1 MHRKVTEAQR
11 KIAAILAQLEADTDM
26 VVDGLSLDVQDVTQV
41 GGEKMAWICDV
52 QINLRQLVDRRWN
65 V

>member
-1 MHRKVTEAQR
+1 MHQKVTEAQR

-26 VVDGLSLDVQDVTQV
+26 VVD
-41 GGEKMAWICDV
+41 
-52 QINLRQLVDRRWN
+52 RRWN

>member
-1 MHRKVTEAQR
+1 MHQKITEAQR
-11 KIAAILAQLEADTDM
+11 KIAAILAQLETDTDM
-26 VVDGLSLDVQDVTQV
+26 VVDGISLDMQDVSQV

>member
-1 MHRKVTEAQR
+1 MPQKVTEAQR

-26 VVDGLSLDVQDVTQV
+26 VVDGLNLNMIDVSQV

-52 QINLRQLVDRRWN
+52 QIELRQLVDRRWN